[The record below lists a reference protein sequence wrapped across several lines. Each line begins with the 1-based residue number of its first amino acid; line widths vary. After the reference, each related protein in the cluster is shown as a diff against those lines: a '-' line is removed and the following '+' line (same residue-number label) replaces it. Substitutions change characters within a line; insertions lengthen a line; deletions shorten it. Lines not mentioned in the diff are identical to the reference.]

1 MSDTDLEETK
11 PEGREELFAAVV
23 KNFTTVF
30 KSLEICDQW
39 QMFATEWADRFYKAC
54 ERNK

>member
-39 QMFATEWADRFYKAC
+39 QMFAIEWADRFYKAC
-54 ERNK
+54 VRNK

>member
-1 MSDTDLEETK
+1 MSHTDLEETK

-30 KSLEICDQW
+30 KSLEVCDQL
-39 QMFATEWADRFYKAC
+39 QMFATECADRFYNAC
-54 ERNK
+54 VRDK